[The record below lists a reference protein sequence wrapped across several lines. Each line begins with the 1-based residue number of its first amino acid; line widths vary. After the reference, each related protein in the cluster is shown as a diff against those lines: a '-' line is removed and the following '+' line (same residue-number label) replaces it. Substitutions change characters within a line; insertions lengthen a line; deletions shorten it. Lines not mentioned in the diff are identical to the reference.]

1 MREIPV
7 FKDTR
12 LLEALDYID
21 RDLIA
26 EVINDIKAPDAD
38 EIPGQ
43 NKKAVWRSVKHTLLF
58 AACLVLIS
66 AFLPIITYISQHT
79 DFFPGSN
86 PSGSNT
92 DSNIVEE
99 TAAALEGNETYPQFT
114 PDLEPISDRTISLV
128 KGALYG
134 LIYNYE
140 QEALRTLMENDPNYE
155 GNQNSILIVAR
166 NQANQLA
173 YEISSYLFSPNKK
186 DHFIGRYYGTIN
198 DCVIF
203 ALNTHLKGENNT
215 IVINGIPIK
224 NDNSFYLFAYRDSKV
239 EELATAYD
247 EGWLRDEDIKK
258 IKERHD
264 QFNAYA
270 YWEDSS
276 RYYTYAKF
284 TDDLEELSDDMIDE
298 IRTNVFAQRYSESF
312 AVILEK
318 NQVYKNVY
326 TGRRI
331 REMSA
336 NSAYLNAE
344 EDSQMFIK
352 KEEATDKTWEEY
364 FRYYGKFRG
373 KIIWANVE
381 INTVSHGTL
390 YGVHGI
396 KLNFDST
403 AKVYVFDNGKV
414 YDLADYY
421 YQGLLTVDD
430 ALKLYGRYLA
440 YEDYLSSHETEH
452 TSYFPRNKEEDE
464 IYSEVIKGDWVIFN
478 GGNLIAGKE
487 IWLDFYENYLKE
499 DPAAVHI
506 ANYYPFRDT
515 LFLSTIVYDGEQ
527 IQQVT
532 EGRQGGMIAS
542 VSTGIYDL
550 IIKYEGVPS
559 DKNDTIHDHEE
570 TYMLVSN
577 DTSDAGNGKGFLA
590 FSELSYLD
598 DTPVDFNITA
608 EQDAILSDIFSNK
621 YDFAKGKSK
630 NYIDGIL
637 TAKEAEIWNREA
649 PSDIISILDF
659 LKSNSRFQRIWLSI
673 SSPSSD
679 RKSTYIA
686 ITPEQDA
693 IITELVDEKYKCYAG
708 YWDIWFYKMLHSGA
722 IDDWNESRLT
732 SESAIKQFMDEYH
745 IKTYMTAN
753 VPLYP

>member
-26 EVINDIKAPDAD
+26 EVVNDIKTPDAD

-58 AACLVLIS
+58 AACLVLLGAVIPVVTYVSQNLDIIS
-66 AFLPIITYISQHT
+66 GGIWGHSTSEATESQDNNT
-79 DFFPGSN
+79 EQASN
-86 PSGSNT
+86 
-92 DSNIVEE
+92 
-99 TAAALEGNETYPQFT
+99 AHYPMFT
-114 PDLEPISDRTISLV
+114 PDLEPISDDTVAELKAVWYKMVYDAEYEAYSNYYEKTNFSTEDKNNGTAKAAKSTAERYT
-128 KGALYG
+128 AL
-134 LIYNYE
+134 
-140 QEALRTLMENDPNYE
+140 
-155 GNQNSILIVAR
+155 
-166 NQANQLA
+166 
-173 YEISSYLFSPNKK
+173 LFSEKK
-186 DHFIGRYYGTIN
+186 EDHFRGRYYGTIS

-203 ALNTHLKGENNT
+203 AINTYLEDEYNIITLGKT
-215 IVINGIPIK
+215 SIINDYSIYI
-224 NDNSFYLFAYRDSKV
+224 FAYKDGVIKLIES
-239 EELATAYD
+239 AYSD
-247 EGWLRDEDIKK
+247 GWLNANDAEK
-258 IKERHD
+258 IKERHNK
-264 QFNAYA
+264 FNNYG
-270 YWEDSS
+270 YWIGEKPV
-276 RYYTYAKF
+276 YKYTKF
-284 TDDLEELSDDMIDE
+284 VSNLEEITESE
-298 IRTNVFAQRYSESF
+298 IEQINQALFKESF
-312 AVILEK
+312 DKHFALWESDNTFK
-318 NQVYKNVY
+318 TMYNTN
-326 TGRRI
+326 RRI
-331 REMSA
+331 KEMYALDSYYIAKRESTA
-336 NSAYLNAE
+336 
-344 EDSQMFIK
+344 FIK

-373 KIIWANVE
+373 RIIWATVE

-487 IWLDFYENYLKE
+487 LWLDFYENYLKE

-542 VSTGIYDL
+542 VSTGIYDH
-550 IIKYEGVPS
+550 IIKYEGEPS
-559 DKNDTIHDHEE
+559 DKYDTIHDHEE

-708 YWDIWFYKMLHSGA
+708 YWDIWFYKILHSGA

>member
-1 MREIPV
+1 MRNIPV

-12 LLEALDYID
+12 LLEALEYID

-26 EVINDIKAPDAD
+26 EVVNDIKAPDAD

-58 AACLVLIS
+58 AACLVLLGAVIPVVTYVSQNLDIIS
-66 AFLPIITYISQHT
+66 GGIWGHSTSEATESQDNT
-79 DFFPGSN
+79 EQASN
-86 PSGSNT
+86 
-92 DSNIVEE
+92 
-99 TAAALEGNETYPQFT
+99 AHYPMFT
-114 PDLEPISDRTISLV
+114 PDLEPISDDTVAELKAVWYKMVYDAEYEAYS
-128 KGALYG
+128 KLYADFQG
-134 LIYNYE
+134 SE
-140 QEALRTLMENDPNYE
+140 EDKAKF
-155 GNQNSILIVAR
+155 SAR
-166 NQANQLA
+166 AAESFATVYAEL
-173 YEISSYLFSPNKK
+173 LFSPNRK
-186 DHFIGRYYGTIN
+186 DHFRGRYYGTIGN
-198 DCVIF
+198 CVIF
-203 ALNTHLKGENNT
+203 AINTYLEDEYNFITLGKTT
-215 IVINGIPIK
+215 IQ
-224 NDNSFYLFAYRDSKV
+224 NDYSFYIFAYKDGVIKSI
-239 EELATAYD
+239 EAAYSD
-247 EGWLRDEDIKK
+247 GWLNANDAEK
-258 IKERHD
+258 IKERHNK
-264 QFNAYA
+264 FNDYG
-270 YWEDSS
+270 YWKDNEKPIYS
-276 RYYTYAKF
+276 YTKF
-284 TDDLEELSDDMIDE
+284 VSDLEEITDKEINEINEALFKEEYDAQFAKYENTFNTMYDSTRE
-298 IRTNVFAQRYSESF
+298 IRERCALSAYSF
-312 AVILEK
+312 AEK
-318 NQVYKNVY
+318 
-326 TGRRI
+326 
-331 REMSA
+331 A
-336 NSAYLNAE
+336 NTA
-344 EDSQMFIK
+344 FIK

-373 KIIWANVE
+373 RIIWATVE
-381 INTVSHGTL
+381 INTVSQGTL

-403 AKVYVFDNGKV
+403 ADVYVYDNGKV

-464 IYSEVIKGDWVIFN
+464 IYSEVVKGDWIVFN

-487 IWLDFYENYLKE
+487 LWLDFYANYLKE
-499 DPAAVHI
+499 DPAKVHI

-515 LFLSTIVYDGEQ
+515 LFLTTIVYDGEQ

-542 VSTGIYDL
+542 VSTGIYDH
-550 IIKYEGVPS
+550 IIKYEGEPS

-577 DTSDAGNGKGFLA
+577 DTSDAGNGKSFLA

-659 LKSNSRFQRIWLSI
+659 LKSNSRFQRICLSI

-722 IDDWNESRLT
+722 IDDWNESGLT
-732 SESAIKQFMDEYH
+732 SESAIKQFMEEYH
-745 IKTYMTAN
+745 IKTYITIN

>member
-26 EVINDIKAPDAD
+26 EVVNDIKAPDAD

-99 TAAALEGNETYPQFT
+99 TAAMHEGNETYPLFT

-166 NQANQLA
+166 SQADQLA

-239 EELATAYD
+239 EELETAYE
-247 EGWLRDEDIKK
+247 EGWIRDEDINT
-258 IKERHD
+258 IKERHEK
-264 QFNAYA
+264 FNAYA
-270 YWEDSS
+270 YWEDGS

-284 TDDLEELSDDMIDE
+284 TDDLEKLSDDTIDK
-298 IRTNVFAQRYSESF
+298 IRRNVFAQRYAESF
-312 AVILEK
+312 AVLYEK
-318 NQVYKNVY
+318 NQTYKDVY
-326 TGRRI
+326 TARRI

-336 NSAYLNAE
+336 NSAYLHAE

-352 KEEATDKTWEEY
+352 KENVTIRTYEDY
-364 FRYYGKFRG
+364 FRYYGIFG
-373 KIIWANVE
+373 DNVIWANVGLFVGDNMTKYIVNGHE
-381 INTVSHGTL
+381 LSFNESAVI
-390 YGVHGI
+390 Y
-396 KLNFDST
+396 
-403 AKVYVFDNGKV
+403 VYNNGRIL
-414 YDLADYY
+414 DLADAIAE
-421 YQGLLTVDD
+421 GLLTEADSE
-430 ALKLYGRYLA
+430 KLYERYVA
-440 YEDYLSSHETEH
+440 YNEYLDSPQASENEAGFPVISFPDNMRAADLFTEVMNGNWLVRDGG
-452 TSYFPRNKEEDE
+452 SVISGEGLDKEFYEKAKKGEPASLNIAIYNENSPSE
-464 IYSEVIKGDWVIFN
+464 IHFEVIIFN
-478 GGNLIAGKE
+478 GEYYELLYQYRQNGKPVELFRKRFNHIIRYEGTE
-487 IWLDFYENYLKE
+487 INQGVYLNRFIESYLLVNDSTLTYEEVMNQMDLYDFYHFY
-499 DPAAVHI
+499 I
-506 ANYYPFRDT
+506 
-515 LFLSTIVYDGEQ
+515 
-527 IQQVT
+527 
-532 EGRQGGMIAS
+532 
-542 VSTGIYDL
+542 
-550 IIKYEGVPS
+550 
-559 DKNDTIHDHEE
+559 
-570 TYMLVSN
+570 
-577 DTSDAGNGKGFLA
+577 
-590 FSELSYLD
+590 
-598 DTPVDFNITA
+598 NIT
-608 EQDAILSDIFSNK
+608 
-621 YDFAKGKSK
+621 
-630 NYIDGIL
+630 
-637 TAKEAEIWNREA
+637 
-649 PSDIISILDF
+649 P
-659 LKSNSRFQRIWLSI
+659 
-673 SSPSSD
+673 
-679 RKSTYIA
+679 
-686 ITPEQDA
+686 IT
-693 IITELVDEKYKCYAG
+693 
-708 YWDIWFYKMLHSGA
+708 
-722 IDDWNESRLT
+722 NET
-732 SESAIKQFMDEYH
+732 TK
-745 IKTYMTAN
+745 
-753 VPLYP
+753 

>member
-1 MREIPV
+1 MRNIPV

-12 LLEALDYID
+12 LLEALEYID

-26 EVINDIKAPDAD
+26 EVVNDIKAPDAD

-92 DSNIVEE
+92 DSNIIEE
-99 TAAALEGNETYPQFT
+99 TAAAALEGNETYPQFT

-128 KGALYG
+128 KGALYK

-155 GNQNSILIVAR
+155 GNQNSILVAAR
-166 NQANQLA
+166 SQADQLA
-173 YEISSYLFSPNKK
+173 HEISSYLFSSNKK

-203 ALNTHLKGENNT
+203 ALCTHLKGENKT
-215 IVINGIPIK
+215 IVINGIPIN

-270 YWEDSS
+270 YWEDDS

-336 NSAYLNAE
+336 NSAHLTAE

-352 KEEATDKTWEEY
+352 KEKATIRTYEDY
-364 FRYYGKFRG
+364 FRYYGIFG
-373 KIIWANVE
+373 DNVIWANVGLSVGNNMTKYYFNGHE
-381 INTVSHGTL
+381 LS
-390 YGVHGI
+390 
-396 KLNFDST
+396 FDES
-403 AKVYVFDNGKV
+403 AIIYVYNNGRIL
-414 YDLADYY
+414 DLADANLE
-421 YQGLLTVDD
+421 GLLTKDD
-430 ALKLYGRYLA
+430 FEKLYERYVA
-440 YEDYLSSHETEH
+440 YNEYLDSPRASENEAGFPTISFPDNMRAADLFTEVMNGNWLVRDGSSVISGEGLD
-452 TSYFPRNKEEDE
+452 KE
-464 IYSEVIKGDWVIFN
+464 
-478 GGNLIAGKE
+478 
-487 IWLDFYENYLKE
+487 FYEKATNGE
-499 DPAAVHI
+499 PASLNI
-506 ANYYPFRDT
+506 AIYNENSPSEIHFEAIVYNGEYYELLYQYRQNGKPIEIFRDR
-515 LFLSTIVYDGEQ
+515 FKY
-527 IQQVT
+527 
-532 EGRQGGMIAS
+532 
-542 VSTGIYDL
+542 
-550 IIKYEGVPS
+550 IIKYEG
-559 DKNDTIHDHEE
+559 EE
-570 TYMLVSN
+570 INQGVYLN
-577 DTSDAGNGKGFLA
+577 RFIK
-590 FSELSYLD
+590 SYLLVND
-598 DTPVDFNITA
+598 NTLTYEKVMSQMDLYDFYHFYINIT
-608 EQDAILSDIFSNK
+608 
-621 YDFAKGKSK
+621 
-630 NYIDGIL
+630 
-637 TAKEAEIWNREA
+637 
-649 PSDIISILDF
+649 P
-659 LKSNSRFQRIWLSI
+659 
-673 SSPSSD
+673 
-679 RKSTYIA
+679 
-686 ITPEQDA
+686 IT
-693 IITELVDEKYKCYAG
+693 
-708 YWDIWFYKMLHSGA
+708 
-722 IDDWNESRLT
+722 NETT
-732 SESAIKQFMDEYH
+732 S
-745 IKTYMTAN
+745 
-753 VPLYP
+753 

>member
-26 EVINDIKAPDAD
+26 EVVNDIKAPDSD

-58 AACLVLIS
+58 AACLVLLGAVIPVVTYVSQNLDIIS
-66 AFLPIITYISQHT
+66 GGIWGHSTSEATESQDNNT
-79 DFFPGSN
+79 EQASN
-86 PSGSNT
+86 
-92 DSNIVEE
+92 
-99 TAAALEGNETYPQFT
+99 AHYPMFT
-114 PDLEPISDRTISLV
+114 PDLEPISDDTVAELKAVWYKMVYDAEYEAYSKIYADFQGSEEDKAKFSARAAETIATVYTEL
-128 KGALYG
+128 
-134 LIYNYE
+134 
-140 QEALRTLMENDPNYE
+140 
-155 GNQNSILIVAR
+155 
-166 NQANQLA
+166 
-173 YEISSYLFSPNKK
+173 LFSPNRK
-186 DHFIGRYYGTIN
+186 DHFRGRYYGTIGN
-198 DCVIF
+198 CVIF
-203 ALNTHLKGENNT
+203 AINTYLEDEYNFITLGKTTIQNDYSFYIFAYKDGVIKTAAEAYSDGWLNT
-215 IVINGIPIK
+215 
-224 NDNSFYLFAYRDSKV
+224 NDA
-239 EELATAYD
+239 E
-247 EGWLRDEDIKK
+247 K
-258 IKERHD
+258 IKERHNK
-264 QFNAYA
+264 FNNYG
-270 YWEDSS
+270 YWIDEKPV
-276 RYYTYAKF
+276 YKYTKF
-284 TDDLEELSDDMIDE
+284 VSDLEEITDKEIDE
-298 IRTNVFAQRYSESF
+298 INEVLFKEEYDAQFSKYEDTFIIMYDSARE
-312 AVILEK
+312 
-318 NQVYKNVY
+318 
-326 TGRRI
+326 I
-331 REMSA
+331 RERCA
-336 NSAYLNAE
+336 LNAYQSAE
-344 EDSQMFIK
+344 NVNTAFIK
-352 KEEATDKTWEEY
+352 KEEDTDKTWEEY

-373 KIIWANVE
+373 RIIWATVE

-464 IYSEVIKGDWVIFN
+464 IYSEVVKGDWVIFN

-487 IWLDFYENYLKE
+487 LWLDFYENYLKE

-542 VSTGIYDL
+542 VSTGIYDH
-550 IIKYEGVPS
+550 IIKYEGEPS

-577 DTSDAGNGKGFLA
+577 DTSDAGNGKSFLA

-608 EQDAILSDIFSNK
+608 DQDAILSDIFGNT
-621 YDFAKGKSK
+621 YDFAEGKWN
-630 NYIDGIL
+630 NYIDIIL

-649 PSDIISILDF
+649 PSDIFSILDF
-659 LKSNSRFQRIWLSI
+659 LKSNSRFQRIWLKLP
-673 SSPSSD
+673 SPSSD
-679 RKSTYIA
+679 RKSAYIA

-722 IDDWNESRLT
+722 IVDWNESGLT

-745 IKTYMTAN
+745 IKTYITAN